1 MNSATLRE
9 QCQRFEKCDAPL
21 CPLDEDIEK
30 RVWYVG
36 EEICR
41 AQKHNKHR
49 WIKKQRSIVRRQTKT
64 WLDKAIT
71 YEMLYNA
78 SRPPKNREVT
88 QAQLAALAKA
98 RANSPRFMRVA
109 A

>member
-1 MNSATLRE
+1 MNYATCRK

-21 CPLDEDIEK
+21 CPLDEDKEN

-64 WLDKAIT
+64 WLNNATT

-78 SRPPKNREVT
+78 SRPPKKREAT
-88 QAQLAALAKA
+88 PAQLAALVKA
-98 RANSPRFMRVA
+98 NANRTRFMRLA